1 MAAQRMSGLSRG
13 RRRAPAAALRRT
25 RDPDGTAKR
34 ILAAGA
40 ALFARHGYDGVGI
53 KQVASAAQVTIGAL
67 YHHFPGKDELY
78 AAVTRQVFAAPAST
92 FPAALV
98 GPGPAEPRLRQV
110 VEWFARI
117 MIEDRQFSLLL
128 KRELLDP
135 RPSTPRL
142 AGAELFERP
151 LRLTQALVR
160 ELLPG
165 ANSEQ
170 AVSSLV
176 ALLFGLSHLKGIES
190 LLPDAH
196 RSLTTPR
203 EIAAF
208 STSLLLRG
216 LAR

>member
-1 MAAQRMSGLSRG
+1 MSPGARARRG
-13 RRRAPAAALRRT
+13 APAVAASRT
-25 RDPDGTAKR
+25 RDPAGTEER
-34 ILAAGA
+34 ILKSGA

-53 KQVASAAQVTIGAL
+53 KKVAAAAQVTIGAL
-67 YHHFPGKDELY
+67 YHHFPGKEQLY
-78 AAVTRQVFAAPAST
+78 AAVTRKVFAAPAST
-92 FPAALV
+92 FPVALTA
-98 GPGPAEPRLRQV
+98 PGPAEPRLRQV

-135 RPSTPRL
+135 RPSTPHL
-142 AGAELFERP
+142 AGADLFERP
-151 LRLTQALVR
+151 LRLTQSLLR

-165 ANSEQ
+165 ANSEL

-176 ALLFGLSHLKGIES
+176 ALLFGLSHLKGIEF

-203 EIAAF
+203 DIAAF
-208 STSLLLRG
+208 STSLLIRG
-216 LAR
+216 LGR